1 MLIYED
7 YLSYYTSPSSSL
19 YNCSKLD
26 TRVYDIIFL
35 PQSHTQQNIKQQY
48 ASTIQ
53 WLDKWLVSQ
62 LKKIK

>member
-7 YLSYYTSPSSSL
+7 YFSYYTSPSSSSL

-26 TRVYDIIFL
+26 SKVYDIIFL

-48 ASTIQ
+48 ASNIQ
-53 WLDKWLVSQ
+53 WFDKWLVS
-62 LKKIK
+62 